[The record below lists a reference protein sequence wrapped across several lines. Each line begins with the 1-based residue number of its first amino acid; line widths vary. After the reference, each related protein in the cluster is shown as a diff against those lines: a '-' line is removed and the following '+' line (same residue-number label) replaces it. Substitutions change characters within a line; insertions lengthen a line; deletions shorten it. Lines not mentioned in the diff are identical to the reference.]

1 MRIPIGLR
9 LKTAT
14 AVTAIFV
21 MLLAGIYILFSE
33 VVLSEFSSIE
43 QGQAEIH
50 LTRVVEGVRSI
61 QDDLESRAVE
71 WSTIVTKSLRMV
83 DVSTLALNEVF
94 NEPPFDV
101 RDVVVSTTQGEILFA
116 GRLNP
121 HTRSLDVMP
130 HAAADSLL
138 RSVGIVGMLQDPQAH
153 RTSGLT
159 GIDGQPTFF
168 AFAKS
173 SGDKVRADDVALFLT
188 RDFSPRLQSNLVKQ
202 LRINPSFESI
212 DPSIKSETI
221 KFDGTHTTLVTTK
234 TNIQAARTITDI
246 VGAPLLRITIDMP
259 RQVHAQ
265 GVAAMNH
272 IMLLVAISLVFS
284 NAIVLLFLNR
294 SVIIPI
300 QRLCHV
306 IMEVARTS
314 DFSLRASVNQ
324 SDEIGLLNGALT
336 TLLEGTER
344 SYQDM
349 ITARTEAE
357 KANSGKSL
365 FIAKVSHELRTP
377 IHGITGML
385 RILMK
390 QESNSGKRSYIQM
403 AQDSAKGLLET
414 INEILDFSKM
424 ETGSL
429 SLERVEFNLHDAI
442 RTAVTHLV
450 PRFEQK
456 PEVELCWDIQPDV
469 PEKVVGDPL
478 RLKNVLTNLLGNAFK
493 FTAAG
498 NVSLVVS
505 PYEVARNDI
514 AGIRFEVSDTGIG
527 IPSDRISDIFNPFTQ
542 ADESTARLYAGT
554 GLGLAIVKQIVDQM
568 GGTVSARSTI
578 NKGSTFVIEAPF
590 TIVSKKSSRSE
601 ARRTVP
607 RSVAILSECSQGASL
622 LAEGFSHYGASVRL
636 FESEQPRS
644 ISAIIEAIDSFDLI
658 HISGTND
665 ILVDE
670 LTPLLTIAARRRIPV
685 VMAVRPSEM
694 AMTDKF
700 GRFDT
705 FYVTHKPVSAFDIML
720 IGAKKLAPSTSFA
733 AEDDEQEKSEHQL
746 KILVADDAATNRI
759 ILKNLLE
766 EAGHSVE
773 LVENGQQLLDRIILS
788 NKDLEHGRKSL
799 DVVLTDIQMPVMD
812 GLTATQHVRELERE
826 HHTNRKLPIVA
837 VTAYAFP
844 EECTKMRASGID
856 HIITK
861 PISPKSLSRL
871 LSQITCEV
879 VTERREIDEAEAD
892 IEVIQELCRLAED
905 FSRQEEEDP
914 RRLRSEDDSEEGAV
928 LDIPGVYERSG
939 NSLRRTG
946 LIFSGFMSS
955 YAEALTKLRETAL
968 PPIEPVEYRRTV
980 HSLKGLLLDVGAMSA
995 AVLAGRIE
1003 RQAVNEPHNV
1013 TVRDRDELVVQ
1024 VEFIASLLHQLVAAL
1039 PSLEVFA
1046 ALPSLDEQAGLNS

>member
-1 MRIPIGLR
+1 MGLR
-9 LKTAT
+9 LKTAA
-14 AVTAIFV
+14 AVTTIFA

-33 VVLSEFSSIE
+33 VILSEFSSVE
-43 QGQAEIH
+43 QGQAETN
-50 LTRVVEGVRSI
+50 LTRVLEGVRNI
-61 QDDLESRAVE
+61 HEELESRAVE
-71 WSTIVTKSLRMV
+71 WSQ
-83 DVSTLALNEVF
+83 TLAKRSKTSDLTSMSLEETF
-94 NEPPFDV
+94 SDLPFDFK
-101 RDVVVSTTQGEILFA
+101 DVIVINKQGKVLLA
-116 GRLNP
+116 GRFDGQTNALESIS
-121 HTRSLDVMP
+121 HQDAET
-130 HAAADSLL
+130 LL
-138 RSVGIVGMLQDPQAH
+138 RNSGAAEMLRNPKSRRA
-153 RTSGLT
+153 SGLARINGEPTLLAVAT
-159 GIDGQPTFF
+159 GSADN
-168 AFAKS
+168 
-173 SGDKVRADDVALFLT
+173 VRAAEVALVFT
-188 RDFSPRLQSNLVKQ
+188 REFSAGAQWKLAKQ
-202 LRINPSFESI
+202 LRMNPHFELINSRLQGDTDTLGEP
-212 DPSIKSETI
+212 
-221 KFDGTHTTLVTTK
+221 HTTLVTTK
-234 TNIQAARTITDI
+234 SNIQAASTIADLA
-246 VGAPLLRITIDMP
+246 GAPLLRVSIDMP
-259 RQVHAQ
+259 RQVYAQ

-272 IMLLVAISLVFS
+272 IVLLVAIALVFS

-294 SVIIPI
+294 SVITPI

-306 IMEVARTS
+306 IMQVARTG
-314 DFSLRASVNQ
+314 DFSLRASVTQ
-324 SDEIGLLNGALT
+324 SDEIGLLNRSLT

-344 SYQDM
+344 SYKDM
-349 ITARTEAE
+349 ITARNEAE

-429 SLERVEFNLHDAI
+429 TLEQIEFNVHDTI
-442 RTAVTHLV
+442 RTTVTHLV

-456 PEVELCWDIQPDV
+456 PEVELCWDIGPDV
-469 PEKVVGDPL
+469 PEKVIGDPL

-493 FTAAG
+493 FTATG

-505 PYEVARNDI
+505 TYGDVRGDR
-514 AGIRFEVSDTGIG
+514 AGIRFQVSDTGIG
-527 IPSDRISDIFNPFTQ
+527 IPADRIADIFNPFTQ

-568 GGTVSARSTI
+568 GGTVSAESTL
-578 NKGSTFVIEAPF
+578 NQGSTFTIEAPF
-590 TIVSKKSSRSE
+590 AVVKEKSNRSE

-607 RSVAILSECSQGASL
+607 KSVAILSESGQGASL
-622 LAEGFSHYGASVRL
+622 LQDGFSHYGVAVSL
-636 FESEQPRS
+636 FETEQPRS
-644 ISAIIEAIDSFDLI
+644 ISAIIEAVDSFDLI

-665 ILVDE
+665 LLVDE

-694 AMTDKF
+694 AMTDQF

-705 FYVTHKPVSAFDIML
+705 FYVTHKPVSALDIML
-720 IGAKKLAPSTSFA
+720 IGAGKLAPSTSFA

-773 LVENGQQLLDRIILS
+773 LVENGQQLLERIIQS
-788 NKDLEHGRKSL
+788 NSDLEHGRKSL

-826 HHTNRKLPIVA
+826 HHSSRKLPIVA

-844 EECTKMRASGID
+844 EECSKMRASGID

-879 VTERREIDEAEAD
+879 VTERQQVGEAESD
-892 IEVIQELCRLAED
+892 IEIIQELCRLAED
-905 FSRQEEEDP
+905 FSRQADVLNTVVPANENTEEV
-914 RRLRSEDDSEEGAV
+914 AA

-946 LIFSGFMSS
+946 LIFSSFISC
-955 YAEALTKLRETAL
+955 YAEPLTTLREAVL
-968 PPIEPVEYRRTV
+968 PPIDPVAYRRTI
-980 HSLKGLLLDVGAMSA
+980 HSLKGLLLDVGANSA
-995 AVLAGRIE
+995 ASLAGRIE
-1003 RQAVNEPHNV
+1003 RQAVDEPHNV
-1013 TVRDRDELVVQ
+1013 TEHDRDALVAQ
-1024 VEFIASLLHQLVAAL
+1024 VESVASLLHELVAAL

-1046 ALPSLDEQAGLNS
+1046 ALPSLDEHPNLN